1 MTTSINQFGINFN
14 AINILK
20 SFLLV
25 CIFCLMSADSF
36 AQFKRTIPNANHRI
50 PSKYTKKYKFNKK
63 IPVIKPNCPDLA
75 VMPIQFRIV
84 RKTSEFNA
92 IVRVTAVVKNIGGQD
107 YISGRNQ
114 QRIHLYVGRD
124 LKRNIGFERL
134 AVGATRT
141 VVYDIN
147 FSLSNEF
154 PPMIEALIS
163 QDPDIGMDGN
173 KKNDECKTS
182 NNSQERSSHEMR
194 ELF

>member
-1 MTTSINQFGINFN
+1 MHNSTERFPTQNTRSPQNIPKSINSI
-14 AINILK
+14 
-20 SFLLV
+20 
-25 CIFCLMSADSF
+25 
-36 AQFKRTIPNANHRI
+36 
-50 PSKYTKKYKFNKK
+50 KK
-63 IPVIKPNCPDLA
+63 IPSIKPTCPDLA
-75 VMPIQFRIV
+75 VMPIQFHIV
-84 RKTSEFNA
+84 RKTSRFNA
-92 IVRVTAVVKNIGGQD
+92 IVRITAVVKNIGGQD
-107 YISGRNQ
+107 YISGSNQ
-114 QRIHLYVGRD
+114 QSIYLYVGRE

-141 VVYDIN
+141 VTYDIN

-182 NNSQERSSHEMR
+182 NNSQQRSSHEIR